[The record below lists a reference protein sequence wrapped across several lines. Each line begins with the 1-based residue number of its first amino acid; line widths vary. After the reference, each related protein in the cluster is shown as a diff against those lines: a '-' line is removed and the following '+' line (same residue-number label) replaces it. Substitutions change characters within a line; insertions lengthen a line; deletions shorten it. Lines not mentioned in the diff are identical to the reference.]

1 MSKKTKITIV
11 ALAAALV
18 TIIAAFAIYVSY
30 YAVGKKALPGTKV
43 GEVKVSGLTA
53 KQIKKQLD
61 TAETKYRVTF
71 SGHGVNGKSLT
82 PKEIGYQVDSAETAR
97 KATAR
102 SSAFSYV
109 TSLFTSRRIPI
120 KHQVNAQVTS
130 KLSHELTKDIKGSKP
145 VTEPSVQLNAEG
157 TGFKA
162 IPGKDGFGADTKRL
176 LAGADKVMA
185 SQKNQKM
192 PLTMGA
198 VKPLVNIK
206 LAQQLADAA
215 EKFIQPQV
223 TIKAGDKEIVADQKD
238 KVSFVIVPEVSRHAK
253 LTTNDNAVA
262 DWVNKS
268 KEAVEVKKVNGQ
280 RLVNSAG
287 KVLRTKTASKD
298 GVTVTNGDQ
307 LAKEIA
313 SNFAA
318 GKDSSLAFETKVDK
332 ASNEDKLIADGAE
345 NLAYLAAPGE
355 KWIDV
360 NLSNYT
366 VTGYEGTTVAV
377 APTSMVPGAPATPT
391 IKGTFAIQRKLRFD
405 TMRGFNTDGTRYV
418 TPNVP
423 YAMYFSGGY
432 ALHGAPWRSSF
443 GWGGPRGSHGCVNM
457 PVSEAGEFYNWAP
470 IGTPVVVHH

>member
-1 MSKKTKITIV
+1 MTKKTKITIAAV
-11 ALAAALV
+11 AAALV
-18 TIIAAFAIYVSY
+18 TIIAAFTIYVSY
-30 YAVGKKALPGTKV
+30 YAVGQKALPGTKV

-53 KQIKKQLD
+53 KQINKQLA

-71 SGHGVNGKSLT
+71 SGHGVREKSLT

-102 SSAFSYV
+102 SSAFNYV
-109 TSLFTSRRIPI
+109 SSLFTTRQIPI
-120 KHQVNAQVTS
+120 KHQVDAQVTS
-130 KLSHELTKDIKGSKP
+130 KLSHELTKDIKGAKP

-157 TGFKA
+157 TGFSA
-162 IPGKDGFGADTKRL
+162 VPGKDGFGADTKRL

-185 SQKNQKM
+185 SQKNQRM

-198 VKPLVNIK
+198 VKPLVDFK
-206 LAQQLADAA
+206 LAQKLADAA

-223 TIKAGDKEIVADQKD
+223 AIKAGDKEIVADQKV
-238 KVSFVIVPEVSRHAK
+238 KVSFVDIPAVTRHAK
-253 LTTNDNAVA
+253 PTTNDDAVA
-262 DWVNKS
+262 DWVNKN

-287 KVLRTKTASKD
+287 KVLRTKIASKD
-298 GVTVTNGDQ
+298 GVAVTNGDQ
-307 LAKEIA
+307 LAKEIS

-332 ASNEDKLIADGAE
+332 ASNEDQVIPDASGNIA
-345 NLAYLAAPGE
+345 YKAAPGE

-366 VTGYEGTTVAV
+366 VTGYEGTVVAV

-391 IKGTFAIQRKLRFD
+391 IQGTFSIKRKLRFD
-405 TMRGFNTDGTRYV
+405 TMRGPGYV

-423 YAMYFSGGY
+423 YAMYFHGGY
-432 ALHGAPWRSSF
+432 ALHGAYWRSSF
-443 GWGGPRGSHGCVNM
+443 GWGGPGGSHGCVDL
-457 PVSEAGEFYNWAP
+457 PVSEAAEFYNWAP
-470 IGTPVVVHH
+470 IGTVVVTHH